1 LDLGLCGEAEIGDEG
16 EQLGLCLCSRFGD
29 CFDWMARIRVSISV
43 LNTEGL
49 VSSKLSIELE
59 DSGGDAKAV
68 LS

>member
-1 LDLGLCGEAEIGDEG
+1 MCF
-16 EQLGLCLCSRFGD
+16 CSCFGC
-29 CFDWMARIRVSISV
+29 CFDWMARIRVSMSV
-43 LNTEGL
+43 LKTEGL

>member
-1 LDLGLCGEAEIGDEG
+1 VEIGEEG
-16 EQLGLCLCSRFGD
+16 EQVGLCFCSCFGC

-43 LNTEGL
+43 LKTEGL
-49 VSSKLSIELE
+49 VSSKLSIEVE